1 MSEIDERRIAGL
13 KIQIDRGLCVGF
25 GDCVSEAP
33 EGFRLDTD
41 DIAVFGEHPES
52 VGREG
57 FLRACETCPVDALT
71 AWDGDGKQLVP

>member
-1 MSEIDERRIAGL
+1 VSEIDERTIAGL
-13 KIQIDRGLCVGF
+13 RIQIDRGLCVGF

-52 VGREG
+52 VECGRL
-57 FLRACETCPVDALT
+57 LRACETCPVDALT
-71 AWDGDGKQLVP
+71 VWDGEGKQLVP